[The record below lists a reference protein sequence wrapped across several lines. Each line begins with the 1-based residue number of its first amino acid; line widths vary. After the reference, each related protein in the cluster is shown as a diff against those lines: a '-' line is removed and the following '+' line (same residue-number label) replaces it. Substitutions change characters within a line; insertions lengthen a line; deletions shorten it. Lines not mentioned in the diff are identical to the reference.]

1 MVDIKEEAKKDPHLL
16 VTDGK
21 LAFKSLFFKVNVW
34 LLGGIILTWS
44 QRWETDSSVYVKPI
58 AENQK

>member
-21 LAFKSLFFKVNVW
+21 LAFKSLFLK
-34 LLGGIILTWS
+34 
-44 QRWETDSSVYVKPI
+44 
-58 AENQK
+58 